1 MDEINNNIILT
12 QEQKALL
19 LSFSDSPLSS
29 VFYLSGGTALSA
41 FFLHHRLSEDLDFF
55 TDQDI
60 DIENVLIFLRSISGV
75 KQTSYERKYDRRI
88 FMLEYSSGTFLKVEF
103 TKYPFE
109 KISPAQK
116 IGNVF
121 IDSIEDILANKLMA
135 MTDRKDPKDYI
146 DVYFIL
152 QAYPHFKIE
161 EAIRQSEKKFGL
173 KGIGSILSGRFL
185 ELPALN
191 AVHLASETKLSDIKP
206 SFHELARRLIRR
218 TIG

>member
-60 DIENVLIFLRSISGV
+60 DIENVLIFLRAISGV
-75 KQTSYERKYDRRI
+75 KQTSFEGKYDRRI

-103 TKYPFE
+103 TKYSFE
-109 KISPAQK
+109 RLAPAQT
-116 IGNVF
+116 IGDLL

-161 EAIRQSEKKFGL
+161 EAINQSEKKFGL

-185 ELPALN
+185 ELPALE
-191 AVHLASETKLSDIKP
+191 AVHLVSGTNLSDIKGL
-206 SFHELARRLIRR
+206 S
-218 TIG
+218 